1 MSGIEILN
9 LCNIRF
15 CDTVN
20 AMSFRKLKFKGVFE
34 ETYDALKSKIL
45 SGELAPGARVDVL
58 TVSEELGVSRTPVN
72 DALQVLKLQG
82 LIEIVPRKGT
92 FVAQVTPKDVED
104 AFQLR
109 MALEGKACEL
119 ASGDMDASKTS
130 SLRTL
135 NDLLAHDSHPVL
147 SEHIRINQKFHEL
160 IVGYSNN
167 PMLLKS
173 YLEVQ
178 ARMQF
183 LQVYFGF
190 ESWQKRSPEIVDE
203 HNAIIEALASH
214 DPNAAQRLMNGHIRS
229 AMARLIAVIRAPK
242 EAKPVSQGQKT
253 AQDHDV
259 QVHS

>member
-1 MSGIEILN
+1 MP
-9 LCNIRF
+9 
-15 CDTVN
+15 
-20 AMSFRKLKFKGVFE
+20 FRKLEFKGVFE

-45 SGELAPGARVDVL
+45 AGELAPGARVDVL

-72 DALQVLKLQG
+72 DALQILKLQG

-119 ASGDMDASKTS
+119 ASEAMDAAKTS
-130 SLRTL
+130 ALRTL
-135 NDLLAHDSHPVL
+135 NDLLAHDNHPVL
-147 SEHIRINQKFHEL
+147 SEHLRINQKFHEL

-167 PMLLKS
+167 SMLLKS

-190 ESWQKRSPEIVDE
+190 ETWQKRSPEIVEE
-203 HNAIIEALASH
+203 HNSIIEALSAS
-214 DPNAAQRLMNGHIRS
+214 DPNTAQRLMCGHIRS
-229 AMARLIAVIRAPK
+229 AMMRLIAVVRAPK
-242 EAKPVSQGQKT
+242 EAKTVSRDQET
-253 AQDHDV
+253 ASDHDV
-259 QVHS
+259 QIVP